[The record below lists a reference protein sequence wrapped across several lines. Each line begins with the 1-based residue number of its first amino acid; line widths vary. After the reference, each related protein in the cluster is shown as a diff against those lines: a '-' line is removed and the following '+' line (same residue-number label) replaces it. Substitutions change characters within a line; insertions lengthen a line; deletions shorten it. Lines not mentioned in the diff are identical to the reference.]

1 MTSQGP
7 DGPSGSF
14 SCFCYLFLLSFQRED
29 WALLLPQGFVIAA
42 PARRA
47 LKCAWFTVTKTSK
60 SNDKIQE
67 ALSPGSAFLT
77 FTLLR
82 FTSAF
87 QSAGTQAPLWLSPS
101 DARQCAAGGG
111 GRTDLRL
118 SSPWYSWNVEPSIGL
133 FKMSRPRLKLK
144 IWNAPILNFKKTKVT
159 GGHRWNMPL
168 CPHRCTTVTCVYCP
182 ASSAPLGMEDSGAL
196 SSVIYRL
203 LSIMKLLN
211 ILHKILLHVYDIYE
225 AWMNFV

>member
-1 MTSQGP
+1 MTKSKRPYHLDQRSWP
-7 DGPSGSF
+7 SLSSGS
-14 SCFCYLFLLSFQRED
+14 
-29 WALLLPQGFVIAA
+29 PQPF
-42 PARRA
+42 RA
-47 LKCAWFTVTKTSK
+47 LGPKP
-60 SNDKIQE
+60 
-67 ALSPGSAFLT
+67 LSDT
-77 FTLLR
+77 
-82 FTSAF
+82 
-87 QSAGTQAPLWLSPS
+87 LSPS

-144 IWNAPILNFKKTKVT
+144 IWNAPILNFKKTKVA

>member
-14 SCFCYLFLLSFQRED
+14 SCFSNLFYHFSVKTWLCHCCSCQESTEMCS
-29 WALLLPQGFVIAA
+29 I
-42 PARRA
+42 
-47 LKCAWFTVTKTSK
+47 FTVTKTSK

-67 ALSPGSAFLT
+67 GLSPGSAFLT
-77 FTLLR
+77 FTNLR

-87 QSAGTQAPLWLSPS
+87 QSVGTQAPLWHSLSFRCPAVCS
-101 DARQCAAGGG
+101 W
-111 GRTDLRL
+111 GRGKTWFTLN
-118 SSPWYSWNVEPSIGL
+118 SPWYSWNVEPSTGL
-133 FKMSRPRLKLK
+133 FKMSRPNLKLK
-144 IWNAPILNFKKTKVT
+144 IWNATILNFKKTKVPE
-159 GGHRWNMPL
+159 GHRWNMPL
-168 CPHRCTTVTCVYCP
+168 CPHGCTTVTCVYCP

-203 LSIMKLLN
+203 LSIVKLLN